1 MQAKSPMPTLAID
14 VGNDVGPKK
23 PRYTSIGRAR
33 NPPANCVV
41 NMQTPTFSIISQTRQ
56 RWFCSVMSWVGID

>member
-41 NMQTPTFSIISQTRQ
+41 NMQTHLFDNIPDAAKMVLFRHVAG
-56 RWFCSVMSWVGID
+56 RY